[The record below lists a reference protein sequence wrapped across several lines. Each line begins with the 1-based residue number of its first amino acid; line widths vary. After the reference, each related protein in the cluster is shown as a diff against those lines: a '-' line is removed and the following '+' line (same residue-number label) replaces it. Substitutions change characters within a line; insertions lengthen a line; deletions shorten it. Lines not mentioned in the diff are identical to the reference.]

1 MPVESKRLEPSPA
14 ETAPRTLLKVEGLTV
29 GYPVPGGMFRPVD
42 GVDFSIREREVVG
55 LVGDAG
61 SGKSTAAL
69 ALLGLCRPPGRILSG
84 SVHFEDRNLLELSDE
99 DLRSVRGRDIGIIVQ
114 NPRNA
119 LNPMLR
125 VGAQIGYAYR
135 AHNKA
140 SSADARRQAVE
151 MLRMVGINDPER
163 RVEAYAHELSGG
175 MAQRALIA
183 MALSSKPKLLIAD
196 EPTSGLDVT
205 IQAQFLDQMW
215 QTVQQTGSAI
225 LLVTQELGVI
235 ANYCDRVLVLHKG
248 RIVEDT
254 SVRNFF
260 EAPQHAY
267 SKDVLRLYRERGS
280 DFPDALPRG
289 AGEKLI
295 ATNALTKHFPLRNS
309 TKVVQ
314 AVDKFTIDIRKGES
328 VGLVGESG
336 SGKTTVGRSLL
347 RLVDPTSGTIL
358 YRGEDLTK
366 LSPAQMRA
374 YRSKLQI
381 VFQDPHDSL
390 NPRWTVADILG
401 EPLRVHTALSGK
413 ERRARAAETLKL
425 VDLDV
430 DLLDR
435 KPRGLGAGT
444 LQRINI
450 ARALICEPEFIV
462 LDEPTSVLAPRARNG
477 LIELLNR
484 LQRELGIGYL
494 FISHDLTTVRYLCQ
508 RVAVM
513 YLGQIVEE
521 GSVRQIFTQ
530 PKHPYSQALL
540 SAHLFPDPNRRR
552 VEHPTPAALEGEIP
566 SPIDVPVGC
575 YLASR
580 CPHVVETCR
589 AIPQVLEPL
598 DDDRLVRCHRVV
610 KGEIAAFDNGG
621 GAASGAQD
629 AH

>member
-1 MPVESKRLEPSPA
+1 MLADVERQAPA
-14 ETAPRTLLKVEGLTV
+14 ATARTLLEVDGLTV

-42 GVDFSIREREVVG
+42 GASFAIREREVVG

-84 SVHFEDRNLLELSDE
+84 RVAFEGRDLLQLSDDE
-99 DLRSVRGRDIGIIVQ
+99 LRAVRGRDIGIIVQ
-114 NPRNA
+114 NPRSA

-125 VGAQIGYAYR
+125 VGEQIGFAYR

-140 SSADARRQAVE
+140 SGAEARRQAVE

-183 MALSSKPKLLIAD
+183 MALSSRPKLLIAD

-235 ANYCDRVLVLHKG
+235 ANYCDRVLVLHEG
-248 RIVEDT
+248 RIVEDAP
-254 SVRNFF
+254 VRTFF
-260 EAPQHAY
+260 EAPQHPY
-267 SKDVLRLYRERGS
+267 SKDVLRLFRERGTG
-280 DFPDALPRG
+280 FPEALPRG
-289 AGEKLI
+289 QGEALV
-295 ATNALTKHFPLRNS
+295 ATRALTKHFPIRNS
-309 TKVVQ
+309 KKVVQ
-314 AVDKFTIDIRKGES
+314 AVDKFTIGIRKGES

-336 SGKTTVGRSLL
+336 SGKTTVGRCILW
-347 RLVDPTSGTIL
+347 LVDPTDGAIL
-358 YRGEDLTK
+358 YHGKDLTK
-366 LSPAQMRA
+366 VPPAEMRG

-381 VFQDPHDSL
+381 VFQDPFDSV
-390 NPRWTVADILG
+390 NPRWTVGDILG
-401 EPLRVHTALSGK
+401 EPLGIHTAMSRA
-413 ERRARAAETLKL
+413 ERRAKAAATLEL
-425 VDLDV
+425 VGLDAA
-430 DLLDR
+430 LIDR

-450 ARALICEPEFIV
+450 ARALICDPEFIV

-477 LIELLNR
+477 LIELLNQ
-484 LQRELGIGYL
+484 LQHELGISYL

-521 GSVRQIFTQ
+521 GSVEQVFNR
-530 PKHPYSQALL
+530 PSHPYSQALL
-540 SAHLFPDPNRRR
+540 SAHLFPDPTRRR
-552 VEHPTPAALEGEIP
+552 VDNPTPAALEGEIP

-580 CPHVVETCR
+580 CPHVVDACR
-589 AIPQVLEPL
+589 ATPQVLQPL
-598 DDDRLVRCHRVV
+598 EDDRLVRCHRVV
-610 KGEIAAFDNGG
+610 KGEIAAFEQEDRH
-621 GAASGAQD
+621 SER
-629 AH
+629 